1 MEAGMTIHESSVNFR
16 NLIQNLAGMYP
27 YGIREIALVE
37 TIANALDAKAEKISI
52 LWDKDENVLVI
63 QDNGNGMNK
72 KTFVKYHDFAISLK
86 SRGSGIGFA
95 GLGAKIAF
103 NFAQRVITETRS
115 LDYER
120 GSNWYLKG
128 DRLIWEEIPVRKL
141 SETGT
146 YVEIH
151 FNKSRNPLYRDTKE
165 IISIVERH
173 YTPLFIRQLHTFYS
187 KVGIYS
193 SNLHFYVDDLEI
205 PIISI
210 PEDKKLNSFEP
221 MLLRDKKRIDRGI
234 GYFALSSEELTE
246 DERGIALST
255 YGKVIKREFLNI
267 YPSKYTDKIM
277 GIIEIPQLI
286 MCLTTSKTDLNRKG
300 SEWRSIRKIYGRA
313 QDKFKDWL
321 DNFGALPTI
330 KAARTEASKLERT
343 VRQILGSLPEIESF
357 FRGPYRRKDV
367 FVSGSSGTPAS
378 SAEGIQ
384 ATFPEGGQGVKG
396 SEAVS
401 DEGTDDGKRID
412 ENLQG
417 EKKALPI
424 SRKSRTGPR
433 IEWIDSP
440 GREEL
445 GWVDQGSIYINE
457 GHPAYKR
464 AERQY
469 KSYHDLLSVA
479 IAIARY
485 ANKTDIE
492 AFDLLNQF
500 FSIWGRL

>member
-1 MEAGMTIHESSVNFR
+1 MMMHESSVNFR

-27 YGIREIALVE
+27 YGIREIVLVE
-37 TIANALDAKAEKISI
+37 TIANALDAKADRISI
-52 LWDKDENVLVI
+52 TYKKDENVLVI
-63 QDNGNGMNK
+63 QDNGNGMDK

-103 NFAQRVITETRS
+103 NSAQKIITETRS

-128 DRLIWEEIPVRKL
+128 ERLIWEEIPVRKL

-151 FNKSRNPLYRDTKE
+151 FNKSKRPLYRGTKE

-173 YTPLFIRQLHTFYS
+173 YTPLFLRELHTFYS
-187 KVGIYS
+187 KIGIYS
-193 SNLHFYVDDLEI
+193 SNLHFYVDGQKI

-210 PEDKKLNSFEP
+210 PTDKKLDSFKP
-221 MLLRDKKRIDRGI
+221 ILLKDKGRTDRGI
-234 GYFALSSEELTE
+234 GYFALNSEELTE

-267 YPSKYTDKIM
+267 YPAKYTDKII

-286 MCLTTSKTDLNRKG
+286 MCLTTSKTDFNKKSSG
-300 SEWRSIRKIYGRA
+300 WRSIRKVYGRA
-313 QDKFKDWL
+313 QDEFKDWL
-321 DNFGALPTI
+321 DNLGALPTV

-343 VRQILGSLPEIESF
+343 VRQILSSLPEIESF
-357 FRGPYRRKDV
+357 FRGPYRKKDI
-367 FVSGSSGTPAS
+367 FVSDSSGIPAS
-378 SAEGIQ
+378 SAEGVQ
-384 ATFPEGGQGVKG
+384 PTFPEGEGGVKG

-401 DEGTDDGKRID
+401 DEGTNDGERID
-412 ENLQG
+412 KSLQG
-417 EKKALPI
+417 EKKASPI
-424 SRKSRTGPR
+424 SRKSRAGPR

-445 GWVDQGSIYINE
+445 GWVDQGSVYINE

-479 IAIARY
+479 IAIALY
-485 ANKTDIE
+485 ANETDRK

>member
-1 MEAGMTIHESSVNFR
+1 MAIHESSVNFR

-27 YGIREIALVE
+27 YGIREIVLVE
-37 TIANALDAKAEKISI
+37 TIANSLDAQAERISI
-52 LWDKDENVLVI
+52 TWDKDENVLVI
-63 QDNGNGMNK
+63 QDNGNGMDK

-103 NFAQRVITETRS
+103 NSAQRVITETRS

-128 DRLIWEEIPVRKL
+128 ERLIWEEIPARKL

-151 FNKSRNPLYRDTKE
+151 FNKSKNRLYRDTEE

-173 YTPLFIRQLHTFYS
+173 YTPLFIRELHAFYS

-193 SNLHFYVDDLEI
+193 SNLHFYIDDLEI

-210 PEDKKLNSFEP
+210 PTDKKLDFFKP
-221 MLLRDKKRIDRGI
+221 ILLKDKGRIDRGI
-234 GYFALSSEELTE
+234 GYFALTSEELTE
-246 DERGIALST
+246 DERGIALSA

-267 YPSKYTDKIM
+267 YPSKHTDKIM

-286 MCLTTSKTDLNRKG
+286 MCLTTSKTDFNKKS

-313 QDKFKDWL
+313 QDEFKDWL
-321 DNFGALPTI
+321 DNLGALPTI
-330 KAARTEASKLERT
+330 KAARAEASKLERT
-343 VRQILGSLPEIESF
+343 VRQILSSLPEIEGF
-357 FRGPYRRKDV
+357 FTGPYRRKDV
-367 FVSGSSGTPAS
+367 FVSDSSGTPAS

-384 ATFPEGGQGVKG
+384 ATFPQGGGGVKG

-401 DEGTDDGKRID
+401 DKGIDNGKRID
-412 ENLQG
+412 EKSQG
-417 EKKALPI
+417 EKKASPI

-433 IEWIDSP
+433 IVWVDSP

-445 GWVDQGSIYINE
+445 GWIDQGIIYINE
-457 GHPAYKR
+457 GQPAYKR

-469 KSYHDLLSVA
+469 KYYHDLVSVA
-479 IAIARY
+479 VAIARY

-492 AFDLLNQF
+492 PFDLLSQF